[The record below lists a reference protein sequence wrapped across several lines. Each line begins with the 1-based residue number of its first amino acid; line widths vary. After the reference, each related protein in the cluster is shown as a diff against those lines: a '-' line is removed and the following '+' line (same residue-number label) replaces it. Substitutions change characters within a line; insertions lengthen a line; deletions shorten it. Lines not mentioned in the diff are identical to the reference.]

1 MRAFGFGEEFF
12 CVGFGVLTALNAN
25 FASAVAGL
33 AAVEVERADIIFV
46 ACGFNVDAIHDTEY
60 PPP

>member
-12 CVGFGVLTALNAN
+12 CVGFVVLTALNAN

-33 AAVEVERADIIFV
+33 AAVEVEGASVVFAGAGGDMRAGH
-46 ACGFNVDAIHDTEY
+46 ATMN
-60 PPP
+60 

>member
-1 MRAFGFGEEFF
+1 VGALGFCEEFLG
-12 CVGFGVLTALNAN
+12 VGFVVLAAPNALL
-25 FASAVAGL
+25 ASAVAWL
-33 AAVEVERADIIFV
+33 ATVEIERADIIFV